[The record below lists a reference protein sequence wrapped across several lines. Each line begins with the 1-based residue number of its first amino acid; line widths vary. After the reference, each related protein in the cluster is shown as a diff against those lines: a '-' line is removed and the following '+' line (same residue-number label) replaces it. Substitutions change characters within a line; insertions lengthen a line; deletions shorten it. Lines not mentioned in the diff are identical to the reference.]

1 MGLFDDL
8 KGKAQDL
15 IHGNEQA
22 IKDGIEKA
30 GDFVDSK
37 TGGKFADQVDA
48 VQSGASDFVGN
59 GDGQQAAEEA
69 PVAEA
74 RVAEEAPVAEAPV
87 AEEAPL
93 AEEAPAA
100 EWAPAAEEAP

>member
-30 GDFVDSK
+30 GDFIDEK

-59 GDGQQAAEEA
+59 GDAQAAEEA

-74 RVAEEAPVAEAPV
+74 APV
-87 AEEAPL
+87 AEEAPAADWAPV
-93 AEEAPAA
+93 AEEAP
-100 EWAPAAEEAP
+100 

>member
-1 MGLFDDL
+1 MGLIGDL
-8 KGKAQDL
+8 KSKAQGL

-48 VQSGASDFVGN
+48 VQGGASDFVDN
-59 GDGQQAAEEA
+59 TDGQPAAEEA
-69 PVAEA
+69 PVA
-74 RVAEEAPVAEAPV
+74 VAPVAEKAP
-87 AEEAPL
+87 
-93 AEEAPAA
+93 
-100 EWAPAAEEAP
+100 